1 MIVPKESLTPH
12 APTLLLFTASAQSHI
27 FPEIRIDA
35 IRVLDLLLEFAPEQ
49 VVNGLISPGAES
61 KNGHGRKLLDGYLGL
76 LNVGARFSEDE
87 SKIAGPSSG
96 VSMTLVTLSTA
107 VSYDPI
113 LRKLTFN

>member
-1 MIVPKESLTPH
+1 M
-12 APTLLLFTASAQSHI
+12 
-27 FPEIRIDA
+27 
-35 IRVLDLLLEFAPEQ
+35 
-49 VVNGLISPGAES
+49 VNGLISPGAES

-107 VSYDPI
+107 VSFDPI